1 MDDHCIQWCLRR
13 LDMAIADFDI
23 NGIKDY
29 TEMLKL
35 WLRRLN
41 EVPQE

>member
-1 MDDHCIQWCLRR
+1 MDDPCVQWCLRR